1 MDRTLYNLK
10 QRKVKAFLF
19 KSFVWFCG
27 ILTVGILIYIL
38 LFILLKGVPKI
49 NLKFL
54 FGEYNSETLSVFS
67 SMVTTVQMIVL
78 SLLISVPIGVFCA
91 IYLAEY
97 AKRGNKAVKVI
108 RLAIDTLA
116 GIPSIVYGLFGM
128 IFFVQI
134 LGFRAS
140 VLSGIC
146 TISIMIL
153 PVIISS
159 SEEAIK
165 SVPDTYREGSLGLG
179 ATRLRTVF
187 RIVLPTAMP
196 GILAGIILA
205 IGRIVGETAAL
216 IFTSGTNVLKNP
228 SLNLMASQ
236 RTLAIHMYM
245 LASEGLPHSMVDE
258 LLSGGGMDSMMWTIS
273 LIMCALTFGGVLE
286 STGMMA
292 CIANKMLDFAKKTG
306 SLVLVT
312 VLSCLFVNILCAD
325 QYLSIALPGKMFKD
339 AYAKRGLAPRNLSR
353 TLEDSGTVTSALVPW
368 NTCGATMSSFLGV
381 STFAYAPFAFFNIL
395 SPIIS
400 IIYAFTGFS
409 IMTIEEDPSS
419 PEYKQKMKLKKS
431 PKELEE
437 FIQNYQ
443 ARQA

>member
-1 MDRTLYNLK
+1 MDRSMNNLK
-10 QRKVKAFLF
+10 KRKAKAKILKAF
-19 KSFVWFCG
+19 VWLCG

-38 LFILLKGVPKI
+38 LFILLRGIPNI

-54 FGEYNSETLSVFS
+54 FGEYNSETLSAFS
-67 SMVTTVQMIVL
+67 SIVATVQMIVL

-97 AKRGNKAVKVI
+97 AKRGNKAVKAI
-108 RLAIDTLA
+108 RLAVDTLA

-128 IFFVQI
+128 IFFVNI

-140 VLSGIC
+140 LLSGIC

-165 SVPDTYREGSLGLG
+165 QVPDTYREGSLGLG

-196 GILAGIILA
+196 GILSGVILA

-228 SLNLMASQ
+228 SLNLFASQ

-245 LASEGLPHSMVDE
+245 LASEGLPHSRN
-258 LLSGGGMDSMMWTIS
+258 
-273 LIMCALTFGGVLE
+273 
-286 STGMMA
+286 MA
-292 CIANKMLDFAKKTG
+292 FATG
-306 SLVLVT
+306 SILIIIV
-312 VLSCLFVNILCAD
+312 FVVN
-325 QYLSIALPGKMFKD
+325 
-339 AYAKRGLAPRNLSR
+339 YATTKLAGRIGR
-353 TLEDSGTVTSALVPW
+353 
-368 NTCGATMSSFLGV
+368 MS
-381 STFAYAPFAFFNIL
+381 N
-395 SPIIS
+395 
-400 IIYAFTGFS
+400 
-409 IMTIEEDPSS
+409 D
-419 PEYKQKMKLKKS
+419 
-431 PKELEE
+431 
-437 FIQNYQ
+437 
-443 ARQA
+443 

>member
-1 MDRTLYNLK
+1 MDRSMNNLK
-10 QRKVKAFLF
+10 KRKAKAMILKAF
-19 KSFVWFCG
+19 VWLCG

-38 LFILLKGVPKI
+38 LFILLRGIPNI

-54 FGEYNSETLSVFS
+54 FGEYNSETLSAFS
-67 SMVTTVQMIVL
+67 SIVATVQMIVL

-97 AKRGNKAVKVI
+97 AKRGNKAVKAI
-108 RLAIDTLA
+108 RLAVDTLA

-128 IFFVQI
+128 IFFVNI

-140 VLSGIC
+140 LLSGIC

-165 SVPDTYREGSLGLG
+165 QVPDTYREGSLGLG

-196 GILAGIILA
+196 GILSGVILA

-228 SLNLMASQ
+228 SLNLFASQ

-245 LASEGLPHSMVDE
+245 LASEGLPHSRN
-258 LLSGGGMDSMMWTIS
+258 
-273 LIMCALTFGGVLE
+273 
-286 STGMMA
+286 MA
-292 CIANKMLDFAKKTG
+292 FATG
-306 SLVLVT
+306 SILIIIV
-312 VLSCLFVNILCAD
+312 FVVN
-325 QYLSIALPGKMFKD
+325 
-339 AYAKRGLAPRNLSR
+339 YATTKLAGRIGR
-353 TLEDSGTVTSALVPW
+353 
-368 NTCGATMSSFLGV
+368 MS
-381 STFAYAPFAFFNIL
+381 N
-395 SPIIS
+395 
-400 IIYAFTGFS
+400 
-409 IMTIEEDPSS
+409 D
-419 PEYKQKMKLKKS
+419 
-431 PKELEE
+431 
-437 FIQNYQ
+437 
-443 ARQA
+443 

>member
-1 MDRTLYNLK
+1 MDRTLDNLK
-10 QRKVKAFLF
+10 QRKIKSLIF

-27 ILTVGILIYIL
+27 ILTVGILVYIL

-49 NLKFL
+49 NMEFL
-54 FGEYNSETLSVFS
+54 FGEYNSETLSAFS
-67 SMVTTVQMIVL
+67 SIITTVQMIVL

-97 AKRGNKAVKVI
+97 SKRGNKPVKVI

-128 IFFVQI
+128 IFFVNI

-140 VLSGIC
+140 VLSGVC

-216 IFTSGTNVLKNP
+216 IFTSGTNVLKYP
-228 SLNLMASQ
+228 SLDLFASQ

-245 LASEGLPHSMVDE
+245 LASEGLPHSRDMAFAT
-258 LLSGGGMDSMMWTIS
+258 GAI
-273 LIMCALTFGGVLE
+273 LI
-286 STGMMA
+286 
-292 CIANKMLDFAKKTG
+292 
-306 SLVLVT
+306 LVVFFINYT
-312 VLSCLFVNILCAD
+312 TT
-325 QYLSIALPGKMFKD
+325 K
-339 AYAKRGLAPRNLSR
+339 LAGRIGR
-353 TLEDSGTVTSALVPW
+353 
-368 NTCGATMSSFLGV
+368 M
-381 STFAYAPFAFFNIL
+381 
-395 SPIIS
+395 
-400 IIYAFTGFS
+400 
-409 IMTIEEDPSS
+409 
-419 PEYKQKMKLKKS
+419 
-431 PKELEE
+431 
-437 FIQNYQ
+437 QND
-443 ARQA
+443 